1 VRYVQATQFPGF
13 SYSESIPGGSG
24 DSSLLINYTNSGGT
38 IQSQIIF
45 DGGSKNGNIIFHP
58 NGDAGALDVEHVFM
72 NTLQFDS
79 AASTLGSVTDATIVS
94 NTHGDIILAP
104 FPGAPGYINLNS
116 SLLSASSSLCLD
128 AGKNI
133 ATTGCGGG
141 TVTIASGT
149 ISTGTPTISSGSCA
163 TVTPVTATGAL
174 STDVVKLGF
183 NGDPTGTVGWQPLTT
198 GIVTLF
204 PWFTT
209 NTLNLKICNMTAS
222 PITIGA
228 LTLNWTDQR

>member
-1 VRYVQATQFPGF
+1 V
-13 SYSESIPGGSG
+13 SG
-24 DSSLLINYTNSGGT
+24 NCV
-38 IQSQIIF
+38 
-45 DGGSKNGNIIFHP
+45 K
-58 NGDAGALDVEHVFM
+58 AGANGLI
-72 NTLQFDS
+72 T
-79 AASTLGSVTDATIVS
+79 GSDPRTFQNA
-94 NTHGDIILAP
+94 
-104 FPGAPGYINLNS
+104 GAPCG
-116 SLLSASSSLCLD
+116 
-128 AGKNI
+128 
-133 ATTGCGGG
+133 TTL
-141 TVTIASGT
+141 TIASGT